1 METVFHSA
9 NSRGD
14 VNHGWLHAKHSFSFG
29 SWYNPERIHFGALRV
44 LNDDIVAAGM
54 GFGTHPHDNMEI
66 ITIPL
71 SGAIA
76 HKDSMGNASTI
87 KTGEIQVMS
96 AGTGIQHSEFNPINE
111 ELNLFQ
117 IWIFPNQKNV
127 TPRYDQ
133 FEMDVAKMKNNFL
146 QLVSPNQ
153 NDEGT
158 WIHQN
163 AWIHIAEIDEN
174 TSLNYALKDPSNG
187 VYFMVVH
194 GELKINDQQLNQK
207 DALGVWNTTTI
218 SITTQTKS
226 KIVAI
231 EVPMQFDY

>member
-1 METVFHSA
+1 
-9 NSRGD
+9 
-14 VNHGWLHAKHSFSFG
+14 
-29 SWYNPERIHFGALRV
+29 
-44 LNDDIVAAGM
+44 
-54 GFGTHPHDNMEI
+54 MEI

-71 SGAIA
+71 SGSIA

-96 AGTGIQHSEFNPINE
+96 AGTGIKHSEFNPINE

-133 FEMDVAKMKNNFL
+133 FEMDVALMKNNFL

-163 AWIHIAEIDEN
+163 AWIHITEMDEN
-174 TSLNYALKDPSNG
+174 TQLNYTLKDPSNG
-187 VYFMVVH
+187 VYFMLVN
-194 GELKINDQQLNQK
+194 GEIKINAQQLNQR
-207 DALGVWNTTTI
+207 DALGVWNTTTVP
-218 SITTQTKS
+218 ITTKTKS
-226 KIVAI
+226 KIIAI

>member
-1 METVFHSA
+1 
-9 NSRGD
+9 
-14 VNHGWLHAKHSFSFG
+14 LHAKHSFSFG
-29 SWYNPERIHFGALRV
+29 SWYNPERVNFGALRV

-96 AGTGIQHSEFNPINE
+96 AGTGIKHSEFNPINE

-133 FEMDVAKMKNNFL
+133 FEMDIAKMKNNFL

-163 AWIHIAEIDEN
+163 AWIHITEMDEN
-174 TSLNYALKDPSNG
+174 TQLNYTLKDPSNG
-187 VYFMVVH
+187 VYFMLVK
-194 GELKINDQQLNQK
+194 GEIKINDQQLNQR
-207 DALGVWNTTTI
+207 DALGVWNTTTVP
-218 SITTQTKS
+218 ITTKTKS
-226 KIVAI
+226 KIIAI